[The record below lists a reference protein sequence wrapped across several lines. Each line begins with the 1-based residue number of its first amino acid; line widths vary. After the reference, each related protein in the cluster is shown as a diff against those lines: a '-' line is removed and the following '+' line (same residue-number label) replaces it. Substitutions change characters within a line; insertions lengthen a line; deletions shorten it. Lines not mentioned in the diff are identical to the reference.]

1 MLKWDDSKGLSGS
14 RVFAQAAPRRGAC
27 REGKVS
33 KSEVRARFEK
43 EKSKHN
49 LVVFQFLGLCNKP
62 PQDLVT

>member
-33 KSEVRARFEK
+33 KSEVRAGFEK
-43 EKSKHN
+43 EKSN
-49 LVVFQFLGLCNKP
+49 IIWWCSSS
-62 PQDLVT
+62 